1 MVLVSEKSILIK
13 TELPGPKSL
22 ELLARRKK
30 VVANS
35 LSIGKMPIFAES
47 AKGALLTDVDGN
59 IFIDFGGGIGCLNAG
74 HSPEKVIEAVIE
86 QASKLQHTCFQVTMY
101 ESYVKLAEKLIK
113 ITPGNF
119 DKKVALFNSGA
130 EAVENAIKIARKF
143 TNRQAVIC
151 FENAFHGRTLM
162 TLSLTSK
169 VNPYKNGFGPFAPE
183 VYQAQLP
190 YMYRKPKQ
198 MTDDEYIDECIC
210 NFHGFLNRTVAP
222 NQVAAIIIEPVL
234 GEGGFIVP
242 PAKFLKEIQKICNE
256 NGIVFIADEIQS
268 GFARTGKMFA
278 SEHFDLQPD
287 LITLAKSMSNGFP
300 VSAVV
305 GKSDIMDSPQAGGI
319 GGTFGGNPV
328 SCAAALA
335 SIETIEDENL
345 CQRSEHIGHIVKN
358 RLDLL
363 KDKVTCIGD
372 VRGLGAMIGIEISK
386 ESKYPDK
393 ETADRIVLNCANKGL
408 LILTSGV
415 DGNVIRTLM
424 PLSISDHQ
432 LNEALDILESVIKE
446 V

>member
-1 MVLVSEKSILIK
+1 MSEKSIVIK
-13 TELPGPKSL
+13 TDLPGPKSL
-22 ELLARRKK
+22 ELLERRKK
-30 VVANS
+30 VVSNGVG
-35 LSIGKMPIFAES
+35 IGKMPVFAKS
-47 AKGALLTDVDGN
+47 AKGALLTDIDGN
-59 IFIDFGGGIGCLNAG
+59 TFIDFGGGIGCINSG

-86 QASKLQHTCFQVTMY
+86 QVKDLQHTCFQVTMY
-101 ESYVKLAEKLIK
+101 ESYLKLAEKLVE

-119 DKKVALFNSGA
+119 DKKAALFNSGA
-130 EAVENAIKIARKF
+130 EAVENAIKIARKY
-143 TNRQAVIC
+143 TGRQSVIC

-190 YMYRKPKQ
+190 YMFRKPES
-198 MTDDEYIDECIC
+198 MTDDEYIDEAIA

-222 NQVAAIIIEPVL
+222 NQIAAIIIEPVL

-242 PAKFLKEIQKICNE
+242 PAKFLKELQKICND

-278 SEHFDLQPD
+278 SEHFNLQPD

-300 VSAVV
+300 VSAVI
-305 GKSDIMDSPQAGGI
+305 GKTEIMDASQVGGL

-335 SIETIEDENL
+335 SIETIEEQNL
-345 CQRSEHIGHIVKN
+345 CQRSEDIGNIVKN
-358 RLDLL
+358 RLNSL
-363 KDKVTCIGD
+363 KEEVKCIGE
-372 VRGLGAMIGIEISK
+372 VRGLGAMIGIEIAK
-386 ESKYPDK
+386 ESKTPDK
-393 ETADRIVLNCANKGL
+393 ETAEKIVMGCAKKGL

-424 PLSISDHQ
+424 PLAITDAQ
-432 LNEALDILESVIKE
+432 LNEALDVLESVIKD